1 MLAYTEQGKNY
12 GTNQAVEVFADGT
25 FKLTKNLNFTLGI
38 RINQLKNTG
47 YQLLIATN
55 LGQTMYNQPQ
65 NNQQFFQPEPTQ
77 NLIRVNGI
85 NGAKAYQMPA
95 NSTVALFDSNND
107 IMYVKSTDGAG
118 FPSIRTFSFAELK
131 EDMSTTENTDYI
143 SRQEFEE
150 FKKEL
155 MNNGKEHGA

>member
-1 MLAYTEQGKNY
+1 MFQN
-12 GTNQAVEVFADGT
+12 
-25 FKLTKNLNFTLGI
+25 NFQNPYAALM
-38 RINQLKNTG
+38 
-47 YQLLIATN
+47 
-55 LGQTMYNQPQ
+55 GQTMYNPPQ

-107 IMYVKSTDGAG
+107 VMYVKSTDGAG
-118 FPSIRTFSFAELK
+118 FPSIRTFSFTELK
-131 EDMSTTENTDYI
+131 EDISTTENTDYI

-155 MNNGKEHGA
+155 MNNGKQSISRSKSNLTDKSADN